1 MGFGHP
7 TLALLGA
14 VLAATPVVVHLL
26 TRPRPVNFPFSA
38 MRFLREAER
47 AEHWVSR
54 LRDLLVL
61 LCRTLAMLCLAAAIG
76 KIRPAGLRVVSP
88 DERTARVLVL
98 DVSRS
103 MNARPGGVSVF
114 ERARARAA
122 QNLSYRPNL
131 RAALILAGA
140 QARPVF
146 EELSA
151 NLAALR
157 QELRK
162 VSAQQEEL
170 DASASLAAAAKVLGS
185 SREAGRQELIIIT
198 DLQRSNWAS
207 ADFSV
212 LPENVDVTIESAVG
226 KLDTANLAV
235 TKVQLESRVEQGKP
249 SHLQVE
255 VANYSGLQRQQ
266 QLEVRIG
273 EKLYCS
279 KVELAPWAREMVNV
293 EFQPGAM
300 GWLAGE
306 ARLTHA
312 QDVLPDDNQRS
323 FVVPVVS
330 PVAFAIVTEESS
342 HRVGTSSYYLERAID
357 PAAGTGE
364 SGGRVR
370 ATRLHPGAVGRDVL
384 STHEVLCL
392 VRPGKL
398 AEEQIGLVASLILRG
413 KVCLY
418 VAQEAQDAE
427 NLTRLS
433 EALGEAARVP
443 VAFAPPRRGRQRRD
457 LILARFDE
465 TQAPFNCFAEAL
477 RSRLSGLRFS
487 GGLMSSPRPE
497 GLPEEVLAHFSDG
510 SAALVVTGAGSG
522 CLAVL
527 NMNLAASSLVK
538 SPLFVPFVHELA
550 EAMLNGNGGLSTAA
564 DSGKNLSLYLAASV
578 TGTEELAVLGPGDVE
593 ATKAEFIE
601 DQVGTLLRWKG
612 PGPPGVYRV
621 RQSDSTVLALAIECP
636 ASESDLRVVEAETIK
651 TRLAGARRVAVRG
664 AGDEGEDEG
673 ESDIWRYFILAC
685 VFFGLTELAVLKWFR
700 I

>member
-14 VLAATPVVVHLL
+14 VLAGTPVLVHLL

-47 AEHWVSR
+47 AEHWMSR
-54 LRDLLVL
+54 LRDFLVL
-61 LCRTLAMLCLAAAIG
+61 LCRTLAVLCLAAAVA
-76 KIRPAGLRVVSP
+76 KIRPAGLRVISP
-88 DERTARVLVL
+88 DEKVTRVLLL

-114 ERARARAA
+114 ERARALAA

-131 RAALILAGA
+131 RAALIFAGA

-146 EELSA
+146 EEISV

-162 VSAQQEEL
+162 VAAQQEEL
-170 DASASLAAAAKVLGS
+170 DASASLMAAAKMLGS
-185 SREAGRQELIIIT
+185 SRESGRQEFVIIT
-198 DLQRSNWAS
+198 DLQRANWAG

-212 LPENVDVTIESAVG
+212 LPESVEVTFESAVG

-235 TKVQLESRVEQGKP
+235 SKVQLGSRVEHGKP

-255 VANYSGLQRQQ
+255 VANNSGLQRQQ

-273 EKLYCS
+273 EKLYRS
-279 KVELAPWAREMVNV
+279 RVELDPWARETVDV
-293 EFQPGAM
+293 EFQPGST
-300 GWLAGE
+300 GWLPGE
-306 ARLTHA
+306 ASLTHA
-312 QDVLPDDNQRS
+312 QDILPDDDQRS

-330 PVAFAIVTEESS
+330 SVAFVILTEESS
-342 HRVGTSSYYLERAID
+342 RRVGTSSYYLERAIA
-357 PAAGTGE
+357 PAAGTE
-364 SGGRVR
+364 EGGDRVR
-370 ATRLHPGAVGRDVL
+370 AIRLHPRAASRDVL
-384 STHEVLCL
+384 SKHDVLCL
-392 VRPGKL
+392 ARPGRL
-398 AEEQIGLVASLILRG
+398 AQEQIDLLAGLILRG
-413 KVCLY
+413 KACLY
-418 VAQEAQDAE
+418 VAQEALDAE

-433 EALGEAARVP
+433 EAMGEAARVP

-457 LILARFDE
+457 LVLARFDE

-487 GGLMSSPRPE
+487 GGLMTSARPE
-497 GLPEEVLAHFSDG
+497 ALPEEVLAHFSDG
-510 SAALVVTGAGSG
+510 SAALVVTAAGSG
-522 CLAVL
+522 RLAVL
-527 NMNLAASSLVK
+527 NTNLAASSLVK

-550 EAMLNGNGGLSTAA
+550 QGMLNGNGGLSTAA
-564 DSGKNLSLYLAASV
+564 DSGKSLSLYLPSSV
-578 TGTEELAVLGPGDVE
+578 DGTEGLAVLGPGDLEVTG
-593 ATKAEFIE
+593 ARVFE
-601 DQVGTLLRWKG
+601 DQIGTLLRWKA

-621 RQSDSTVLALAIECP
+621 RQSDSIVFALAIECP

-664 AGDEGEDEG
+664 AGGEDDDEE
-673 ESDIWRYFILAC
+673 ESDIWRYFVLAC
-685 VFFGLTELAVLKWFR
+685 VFFGLTELAVLKCFK